1 MNKKFSS
8 IQQENS
14 LDKNYYSKQIS
25 NCDQMLTFGKK
36 FKSFLKIDKK
46 IHMFNKKDLK
56 NILNKNSKSIEDDF
70 KFAKTKMNIL
80 NKNSNIKSFSPLNE
94 FARKKRISY
103 LPQISPYILS
113 NKSSILIDYNK
124 ASEMGSEGF
133 KDFCNNENKNIKEIL
148 FAYNDHSFQSMK
160 DYNSFSYFNK
170 VNESL
175 ELKDNNTSKTLKNK
189 KEIGKNAIN
198 NNKNDKKDK
207 NDLLMERNL
216 SQYNY
221 NNDLYKNNIFDENF
235 MNRNRI
241 TFIKRKLVNRLK
253 RIKNQ
258 NNKVI
263 KIYTQHK
270 KASTKRKTDNRQYRI
285 NYNSIERHTPYAT
298 LNSKSQRLSP
308 EDMIQTNYYFV
319 RLKKNEPLNKTIEKK
334 NYNEKKFNDTNK
346 IINLCGGKYNFS
358 I

>member
-148 FAYNDHSFQSMK
+148 FAYNDHNFKSMK
-160 DYNSFSYFNK
+160 SYF
-170 VNESL
+170 
-175 ELKDNNTSKTLKNK
+175 
-189 KEIGKNAIN
+189 I
-198 NNKNDKKDK
+198 
-207 NDLLMERNL
+207 
-216 SQYNY
+216 
-221 NNDLYKNNIFDENF
+221 
-235 MNRNRI
+235 
-241 TFIKRKLVNRLK
+241 
-253 RIKNQ
+253 
-258 NNKVI
+258 
-263 KIYTQHK
+263 
-270 KASTKRKTDNRQYRI
+270 
-285 NYNSIERHTPYAT
+285 
-298 LNSKSQRLSP
+298 
-308 EDMIQTNYYFV
+308 
-319 RLKKNEPLNKTIEKK
+319 
-334 NYNEKKFNDTNK
+334 
-346 IINLCGGKYNFS
+346 
-358 I
+358 

>member
-1 MNKKFSS
+1 
-8 IQQENS
+8 
-14 LDKNYYSKQIS
+14 
-25 NCDQMLTFGKK
+25 
-36 FKSFLKIDKK
+36 
-46 IHMFNKKDLK
+46 
-56 NILNKNSKSIEDDF
+56 
-70 KFAKTKMNIL
+70 
-80 NKNSNIKSFSPLNE
+80 
-94 FARKKRISY
+94 
-103 LPQISPYILS
+103 
-113 NKSSILIDYNK
+113 
-124 ASEMGSEGF
+124 
-133 KDFCNNENKNIKEIL
+133 
-148 FAYNDHSFQSMK
+148 
-160 DYNSFSYFNK
+160 
-170 VNESL
+170 
-175 ELKDNNTSKTLKNK
+175 
-189 KEIGKNAIN
+189 
-198 NNKNDKKDK
+198 
-207 NDLLMERNL
+207 
-216 SQYNY
+216 
-221 NNDLYKNNIFDENF
+221 

-319 RLKKNEPLNKTIEKK
+319 RLKKNETLNKTIKKK

-346 IINLCGGKYNFS
+346 IINLCGGNYKFS